1 MTSFA
6 LKDSVVVVTDFP
18 DDVAAPLTGISPHPH
33 SHISSD
39 HHDAYWAESAYD
51 VRKNKHISQP
61 LLRTTATVTSVP
73 ERLRRPSLQTK
84 IPPAPSQPSPSAT
97 SPRSPLNRSRSESSP
112 TALSRPARRRPVT
125 QSSFKSLS
133 SLSVLLDSPQSEN
146 DDLPVPQ
153 LERDLSALALSPTQK
168 RSDKIRKLT
177 GDDDAQAFH
186 NARVAQAN
194 LPWYLKPSYTA
205 DDIKMEYDGSVRA
218 GTLPS
223 LVERLT
229 ADSLSKY

>member
-1 MTSFA
+1 M
-6 LKDSVVVVTDFP
+6 VVTDFP
-18 DDVAAPLTGISPHPH
+18 DDVTAPLSGLSPHPH
-33 SHISSD
+33 SHITSEHID
-39 HHDAYWAESAYD
+39 TYWAESGGYD
-51 VRKNKHISQP
+51 MRKQKHLSQP
-61 LLRTTATVTSVP
+61 LLRPSSAVSSVP

-84 IPPAPSQPSPSAT
+84 IPPAPSQPSPSAA

-112 TALSRPARRRPVT
+112 TALTRSGRRRPMT
-125 QSSFKSLS
+125 TTNFKSLS
-133 SLSVLLDSPQSEN
+133 SLSVLLDSPQSETEE
-146 DDLPVPQ
+146 LPQ
-153 LERDLSALALSPTQK
+153 LERDTTAPSLSPTQK

-218 GTLPS
+218 GTLPA

-229 ADSLSKY
+229 ADSLSKFS